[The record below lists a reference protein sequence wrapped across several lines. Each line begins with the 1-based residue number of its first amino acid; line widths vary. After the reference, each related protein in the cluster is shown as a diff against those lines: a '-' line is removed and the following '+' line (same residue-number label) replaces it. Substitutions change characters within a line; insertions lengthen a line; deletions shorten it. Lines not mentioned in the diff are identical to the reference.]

1 MAPDPAWLSDVLTTG
16 QLRLPRRMRW
26 LKALAAV
33 SGLTATQ
40 RLVAHTVALHFDAD
54 GDGARLSIP
63 TLAAEAGLGE
73 RATRAALAAVVAAGW
88 LDRRGGRRGPGGSY
102 HYTAT
107 FPQTFPHAAPRAASD
122 AARRAGSRRDA
133 APDDSEM
140 RHLTT
145 RDAAPGAAKGVEEY
159 IEGGPRSAREAR
171 LYLVAAGVLKS
182 PTPPSARQPPL
193 LSPLKTNSPPPEES
207 TPPPE
212 ERPPHECPQQPR
224 SSVGDHAQASA

>member
-1 MAPDPAWLSDVLTTG
+1 MAPDPPWLSGVLTTG
-16 QLRLPRRMRW
+16 QLRLSRRMRW

-54 GDGARLSIP
+54 GDGARLAIP

-73 RATRAALAAVVAAGW
+73 RATRSALAAVVAAGW

-102 HYTAT
+102 HYTA
-107 FPQTFPHAAPRAASD
+107 TFPHAAPRAASD

-145 RDAAPGAAKGVEEY
+145 PDAAPGAAKGVEVSME
-159 IEGGPRSAREAR
+159 EGPRSAREAR

-212 ERPPHECPQQPR
+212 ERPPHECAQQPR

>member
-1 MAPDPAWLSDVLTTG
+1 MAPDPPWLSGVLTTG
-16 QLRLPRRMRW
+16 QLRLSRRMRW

-73 RATRAALAAVVAAGW
+73 RATRSALAAVVAAGW

-107 FPQTFPHAAPRAASD
+107 FPHAAPRAASD
-122 AARRAGSRRDA
+122 AARRAGSRPDA
-133 APDDSEM
+133 APDDSQM

-145 RDAAPGAAKGVEEY
+145 PDAAPGAAKGVEVP
-159 IEGGPRSAREAR
+159 IEGPRSAREAR
-171 LYLVAAGVLKS
+171 LYLVAAGVLKKT
-182 PTPPSARQPPL
+182 PTPPPAKQPPL
-193 LSPLKTNSPPPEES
+193 LSPLKTP